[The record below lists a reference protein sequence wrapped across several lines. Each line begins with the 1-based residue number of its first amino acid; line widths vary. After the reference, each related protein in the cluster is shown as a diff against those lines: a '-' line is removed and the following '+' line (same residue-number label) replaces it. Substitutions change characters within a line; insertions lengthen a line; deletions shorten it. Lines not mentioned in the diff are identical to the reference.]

1 MGSIATQ
8 SLLVWIVVGLIAGWL
23 ASRFV
28 GGRGGIFYYLILGL
42 LGAFVGG
49 FLVSLLHISIM
60 IVNPIV
66 TEVVIAAV
74 GAIVVVLIARAIR

>member
-28 GGRGGIFYYLILGL
+28 GGRGGIFYYLVLGL

-49 FLVSLLHISIM
+49 LLVSFLHISIM
-60 IVNPIV
+60 IVNPLV

-74 GAIVVVLIARAIR
+74 GAIVVVLVARVIR